1 MKDGD
6 GLLMGNFRADRARQI
21 LTALLD
27 PAFDGFTRKYIARFA
42 AALGMVEYSTALA
55 KFMPCAVPAGR
66 ADRDAGRDRVA
77 RPA

>member
-6 GLLMGNFRADRARQI
+6 GVLMANFRADRARQI

-27 PAFDGFTRKYIARFA
+27 PGFDGFERKRVVKFA

-55 KFMPCAVPAGR
+55 NASCPRCSR
-66 ADRDAGRDRVA
+66 
-77 RPA
+77 RPS